1 MWWGLAVL
9 LWLGS
14 GPAGAQGTGPTAPAA
29 GPAPPAPEARRAEPI
44 VVTST
49 RSEEPAEQTGASV
62 TVKVEE
68 EMRVQEYRAVEEA
81 LRTFPGVQVQTSGSP
96 GKLSTVRIRGAN
108 PTQVQI
114 LIDGVRVKSAT
125 SGDFDF
131 ADLTL
136 DDIERIEVLRGPQST
151 LYGADAI
158 GAWSTSS
165 PSAGRGPRRGSWTSR
180 AATTRRSGGAPA
192 SPGARGRGA
201 TPSG

>member
-1 MWWGLAVL
+1 M
-9 LWLGS
+9 
-14 GPAGAQGTGPTAPAA
+14 
-29 GPAPPAPEARRAEPI
+29 
-44 VVTST
+44 TST

-68 EMRVQEYRAVEEA
+68 EMRVQEYREVEEA
-81 LRTFPGVQVQTSGSP
+81 LRTVPGVQVQTSGSP

-108 PTQVQI
+108 PTQVQV
-114 LIDGVRVKSAT
+114 LVDGVRVKSAT

-158 GAWSTSS
+158 GGVVHIITKRGQGP
-165 PSAGRGPRRGSWTSR
+165 PSGFVDLE
-180 AATTRRSGGAPA
+180 GGNYETF
-192 SPGARGRGA
+192 RGRAGV
-201 TPSG
+201 SGSTGPWSYSLGVSGLRLRRASSTTTSTISPA